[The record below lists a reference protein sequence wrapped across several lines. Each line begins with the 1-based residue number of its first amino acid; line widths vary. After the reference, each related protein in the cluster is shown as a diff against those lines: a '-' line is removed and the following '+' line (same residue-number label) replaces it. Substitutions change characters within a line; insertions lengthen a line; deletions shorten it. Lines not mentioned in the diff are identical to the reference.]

1 MERRGLG
8 MVLGCGSPPLLAVV
22 RIDVSRETIPLME
35 RILLVAPL
43 CFTWNIGIST
53 SNILRAYSRVLWKA
67 SVSLYMFKFREFISE
82 IGGVCLSCL
91 GAGLRFPGV

>member
-8 MVLGCGSPPLLAVV
+8 MVLGCVSPPLLAVV

-35 RILLVAPL
+35 RILLVAPP

-53 SNILRAYSRVLWKA
+53 SNISRAYSRVLWKA
-67 SVSLYMFKFREFISE
+67 SASLHMFKSIELISKDRWS
-82 IGGVCLSCL
+82 VS
-91 GAGLRFPGV
+91 

>member
-35 RILLVAPL
+35 RILLVAP
-43 CFTWNIGIST
+43 SH
-53 SNILRAYSRVLWKA
+53 V
-67 SVSLYMFKFREFISE
+67 
-82 IGGVCLSCL
+82 
-91 GAGLRFPGV
+91 

>member
-1 MERRGLG
+1 MNLLMFHVKRGGLG

-53 SNILRAYSRVLWKA
+53 SNILRTYSRGLWKA
-67 SVSLYMFKFREFISE
+67 LMSLYMFKSIELISKDRWS
-82 IGGVCLSCL
+82 VS
-91 GAGLRFPGV
+91 

>member
-8 MVLGCGSPPLLAVV
+8 MVLGCGSPLLLAVV

-35 RILLVAPL
+35 RILLVAPS

-53 SNILRAYSRVLWKA
+53 SNILLAYSCVLWKA
-67 SVSLYMFKFREFISE
+67 LVSLYMFKSRELISKDRWS
-82 IGGVCLSCL
+82 VS
-91 GAGLRFPGV
+91 

>member
-1 MERRGLG
+1 MFLLVFHMERRGLG

-35 RILLVAPL
+35 RILLVAPS

-53 SNILRAYSRVLWKA
+53 SNILRTYSRVLWKA
-67 SVSLYMFKFREFISE
+67 LASLHMFKSIELISKDRWSVS
-82 IGGVCLSCL
+82 
-91 GAGLRFPGV
+91 

>member
-35 RILLVAPL
+35 RILLVAPS

-53 SNILRAYSRVLWKA
+53 SNILRAYSCVLWKA
-67 SVSLYMFKFREFISE
+67 SASLHMFKFRE
-82 IGGVCLSCL
+82 LSSKD
-91 GAGLRFPGV
+91 RWSVS